1 MEIELAQKTYQ
12 QLLSAL
18 NAHNKSA
25 VVIGATLKKI
35 RDEHLY
41 KQFGQGGNDTFIQF
55 LNNPEVGMSQ
65 RSAYNY
71 ISLYEQLVERLG
83 YSFDEVSV
91 MPHSRMI
98 EVIPT
103 IKALPVPEA
112 KDKVQEVV
120 SLTTSDYKQHYKKE
134 NNMVQRPHMY
144 LEDNKWVIETAS
156 HNTQR
161 LLVDGGIVWQS
172 S

>member
-1 MEIELAQKTYQ
+1 MELAQETYQ
-12 QLLSAL
+12 RLILAL

-25 VVIGATLKKI
+25 VVIGATLKEI

-98 EVIPT
+98 EVLP
-103 IKALPVPEA
+103 KLKELPVGEA

-120 SLTTSDYKQHYKKE
+120 SLTTSDYKQHFKKE
-134 NNMVQRPHMY
+134 NGLTQRPHLY
-144 LEDNKWVIETAS
+144 LEEGKWVIETAT
-156 HNTQR
+156 HNTKKISI
-161 LLVDGGIVWQS
+161 DGGIIWES
-172 S
+172 N